1 MKREE
6 WVDEI
11 TETIQELWA
20 GEVPL
25 RPAFWIYGFA
35 VVLGFKW
42 AMRAMAAYG
51 YLNQPVYLA
60 VGAMA
65 IVYSVFAAVSVWR
78 SAAKFEGNRALAYA
92 ARVGVIVW
100 PTSIF
105 WGP

>member
-42 AMRAMAAYG
+42 AMRAMAMPTT
-51 YLNQPVYLA
+51 Q
-60 VGAMA
+60 
-65 IVYSVFAAVSVWR
+65 WC
-78 SAAKFEGNRALAYA
+78 
-92 ARVGVIVW
+92 GVIRDW
-100 PTSIF
+100 
-105 WGP
+105 

>member
-20 GEVPL
+20 GEMPL
-25 RPAFWIYGFA
+25 RPVFWIYGFA
-35 VVLGFKW
+35 VLLGFKW
-42 AMRAMAAYG
+42 AMLGMAAYG
-51 YLNQPVYLA
+51 YLNRPVYLA

-78 SAAKFEGNRALAYA
+78 SAANFEGNRVLAHA
-92 ARVGVIVW
+92 ARVGVILMPAYV
-100 PTSIF
+100 F
-105 WGP
+105 WVP